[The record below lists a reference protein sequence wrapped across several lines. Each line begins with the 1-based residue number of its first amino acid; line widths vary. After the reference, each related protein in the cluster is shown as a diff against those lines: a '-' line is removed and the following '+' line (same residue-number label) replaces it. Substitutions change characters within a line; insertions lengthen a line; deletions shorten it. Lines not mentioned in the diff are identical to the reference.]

1 MGFKDKEMSLIHI
14 HDLVKGMHQAA
25 CSEKSTNQIYFLGSL
40 EKYNW
45 KQLGKVAS
53 EAMSKKVMTIKIP
66 HFIIYLIGF
75 IGQILESRFKMDVA
89 LNKDRAFRITRP
101 SWFCSSQKA
110 VSDFDF
116 QQHTSIEDGFSETI
130 QWYQKN
136 KWL

>member
-14 HDLVKGMHQAA
+14 HDLVHGMYDAA
-25 CSEKSTNQIYFLGSL
+25 SAEKSLNQIYFLGSL

-53 EAMSKKVMTIKIP
+53 EAMSKRVMTIKIP
-66 HFIIYLIGF
+66 HFVIFLIGF

-89 LNKDRAFRITRP
+89 LNKDRALRITRP

-110 VSDFDF
+110 VEDFDF
-116 QQHTSIEDGFSETI
+116 KQHTSIEEGFSTTI
-130 QWYQKN
+130 RWYQEN